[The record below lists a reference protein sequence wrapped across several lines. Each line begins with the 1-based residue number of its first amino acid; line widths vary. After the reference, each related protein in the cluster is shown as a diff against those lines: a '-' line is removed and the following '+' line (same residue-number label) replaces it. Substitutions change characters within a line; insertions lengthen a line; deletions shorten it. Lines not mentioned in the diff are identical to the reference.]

1 MRGQMDTRPDRI
13 GGAGTDER
21 PQRQRMAPEERRGAI
36 LEAALSVFSDL
47 GYTQATLND
56 VADRLG
62 VTKGCLYH
70 YFESKERLLLDLIQ
84 DRIGAAIIANET
96 LSSAEGTREEVLRRF
111 LERLWMHF
119 QKPGQIEVAILAL
132 TELPKVPEAGRLLHE
147 EVLARSEQALR
158 EVLNRGRRCDEVPP
172 EEIQRAAKMI
182 PLMIMGAAMGT
193 RLFRTIDPG
202 QFSAEK
208 TGQTVTAILLR
219 GLLGECPGDAAEL
232 AGEPAG

>member
-1 MRGQMDTRPDRI
+1 MDTQVDRM
-13 GGAGTDER
+13 GAAGTDVR
-21 PQRQRMAPEERRGAI
+21 PPRQRMAPEERRGAI

-84 DRIGAAIIANET
+84 DRIGAAIIADEA
-96 LSSAEGTREEVLRRF
+96 LSSPEGSREDRLRTL
-111 LERLWMHF
+111 LERLWRRF
-119 QKPGQIEVAILAL
+119 QEPGQIEVAILAL
-132 TELPKVPEAGRLLHE
+132 TELPKIPEAGRLLHE
-147 EVLARSEQALR
+147 EVVARSEQTLR
-158 EVLNRGRRCDEVPP
+158 EVLHRGRGCDEVPA

-182 PLMIMGAAMGT
+182 PLMILGAAMGT

-202 QFSAEK
+202 QFSAEQ
-208 TGQTVTAILLR
+208 TGQTVTAILLH
-219 GLLGECPGDAAEL
+219 GLSGACPGEASE
-232 AGEPAG
+232 

>member
-1 MRGQMDTRPDRI
+1 MDTQVDRM
-13 GGAGTDER
+13 GAAGTDVR
-21 PQRQRMAPEERRGAI
+21 PPRQRMAPEERRGAI

-84 DRIGAAIIANET
+84 DRIGAAIVADEA
-96 LSSAEGTREEVLRRF
+96 LSSPEGSREELLRTL
-111 LERLWMHF
+111 LERLWKRF
-119 QKPGQIEVAILAL
+119 QEPGQIEVAILAL
-132 TELPKVPEAGRLLHE
+132 TELPKIPEAGRLLHE
-147 EVLARSEQALR
+147 EVVARSEQTLR
-158 EVLNRGRRCDEVPP
+158 EVLHRGRRCDEVPA

-182 PLMIMGAAMGT
+182 PLMILGAAMGT

-202 QFSAEK
+202 QFSAEQ
-208 TGQTVTAILLR
+208 TGQTVTAILLH
-219 GLLGECPGDAAEL
+219 GLSGACPGEASE
-232 AGEPAG
+232 

>member
-1 MRGQMDTRPDRI
+1 
-13 GGAGTDER
+13 
-21 PQRQRMAPEERRGAI
+21 MAPEERRGAI

-84 DRIGAAIIANET
+84 DRIGAAIIADDA
-96 LSSAEGTREEVLRRF
+96 LSSAEGSREELLRTL
-111 LERLWMHF
+111 LERLWNRF
-119 QKPGQIEVAILAL
+119 QEPGQIEVAILAL
-132 TELPKVPEAGRLLHE
+132 TELPKIPEAGRLLHE
-147 EVLARSEQALR
+147 EVVARSEQTLR
-158 EVLNRGRRCDEVPP
+158 EVLHRGRTCDEVPA

-182 PLMIMGAAMGT
+182 PLMILGAAMGT

-202 QFSAEK
+202 QFSAEQ
-208 TGQTVTAILLR
+208 TGQTVTTILLH
-219 GLLGECPGDAAEL
+219 GLSGACPGEASES
-232 AGEPAG
+232 AG